1 MTKASDTRSTILN
14 KAFELIY
21 KNGYQA
27 TSIDDILATTKVTKG
42 AFYYHFKNKDEMGLA
57 LISEVMYNAMRP
69 ALVDSLVSSKDPVKD
84 IYKMMKNLLLANPFM
99 QVKYGCPANNLIQ
112 EMAPLS
118 SQFSKALSVLVNEWE
133 KALQASLSNG
143 KKAGLIRKDINT
155 KQAANFIMSGYGG
168 VRILGRLHANTDSYK
183 VYLKEL
189 KRYLEGMK

>member
-1 MTKASDTRSTILN
+1 MSKADSTRKTLLN

-42 AFYYHFKNKDEMGLA
+42 AFFYHFKNKDEMGFAIINEIMYEAMYPA
-57 LISEVMYNAMRP
+57 LIIP
-69 ALVDSLVSSKDPVKD
+69 LLDSKDPLKE
-84 IYKMMKNLLLANPFM
+84 IYEMMKELLMANPFM

-112 EMAPLS
+112 EMAPLNL
-118 SQFSKALSVLVNEWE
+118 QFSKSLSVLVDQWE
-133 KALQASLSNG
+133 KALQAALANG
-143 KKAGLIRKDINT
+143 KKAGLVRKDINT

-168 VRILGRLHANTDSYK
+168 VRILGRLHSDKGTYK

-189 KRYLEGMK
+189 KRYLGGMK